1 VDSVLARARTRE
13 VSTARFL
20 RLAVI
25 AVLSLFVVVT
35 TGAVVRLTAS
45 GLGCDNWPRCG
56 STPFPEK
63 GGHAFIE
70 FGNRVIAFSSIV
82 LTLVAWLAARRV
94 AGLPAWVRRVALAV
108 WLGTV
113 AQIPLGGITVIFDLH
128 PLLVMSHFLLAL
140 VVLAGAVVVALE
152 AWAAAAGSS
161 GPVGPRWWR
170 RIALA
175 GVPVSLAL
183 VVSGAVVSASGPHS
197 GGKDIRRLGLGV
209 VDTVYV
215 HVRVVAV
222 FGIGFLI
229 VATWLVRHR
238 REVPGLVVL
247 AGALFGLLLVQM
259 VLGEVQYRSHLPWW
273 LVLIHVMLAAGIWS
287 ATVALVYS
295 IWRPAAPLVSVRPAF
310 VSVSSDREERRA
322 AHL

>member
-1 VDSVLARARTRE
+1 VLSRGRSRE
-13 VSTARFL
+13 VSSARFL
-20 RLAVI
+20 RIAVF

-82 LTLVAWLAARRV
+82 VTLIAWLASRRV
-94 AGLPAWVRRVALAV
+94 SVLPQWVRTLALAV

-128 PLLVMSHFLLAL
+128 PLLVMTHFLLAL

-152 AWAAAAGSS
+152 AWVADAGRS
-161 GPVGPRWWR
+161 GPLGPLWWR
-170 RIALA
+170 RLALA
-175 GVPVSLAL
+175 GIPVCLAL
-183 VVSGAVVSASGPHS
+183 VVTGAVASASGPHS
-197 GGKDIRRLGLGV
+197 GGKDIRRLGFSI

-222 FGIGFLI
+222 FGIGFLVI
-229 VATWLVRHR
+229 ASWLWRHR
-238 REVPGLVVL
+238 REVPGVAALAGGLLALLVV
-247 AGALFGLLLVQM
+247 QM
-259 VLGEVQYRSHLPWW
+259 ILGEVQYRSHLPWW
-273 LVLIHVMLAAGIWS
+273 LVLIHVSFAAAIWS
-287 ATVALVYS
+287 TTVALVHAV
-295 IWRPAAPLVSVRPAF
+295 WRPATPLVSEGFA
-310 VSVSSDREERRA
+310 SQ
-322 AHL
+322 